1 MVLLEGCT
9 DTLPDALR
17 AHSLGAGR
25 IELCD
30 NLAVGGTTP
39 SHGMVAVALERCGV
53 PVYPIIR
60 SRGGEFV
67 FGADDLD
74 AMLRDVSHFRALGVP
89 GVVIGAVT
97 PDGAVDP
104 DMTARLRDAAGP
116 MDLTFHKAFD
126 AVRDQ
131 AEALETLIAL
141 GIPRVLTSGG
151 AGTAWEGRDALA
163 ALVRQAAGRIVVMP
177 GGGIIAEHAA
187 MLVAHTGATEIHLR
201 ATDGM
206 RFGAVA
212 RAVRGERGAALPRG

>member
-1 MVLLEGCT
+1 MLLLEACI

-30 NLAVGGTTP
+30 NLTVGGTTP
-39 SHGMVAVALERCGV
+39 SHGMVAVALERCGI

-60 SRGGEFV
+60 SRGGDFV
-67 FGADDLD
+67 FGPDDVE
-74 AMLRDVSHFRALGVP
+74 AMLRDITHCRTLGVP
-89 GVVIGAVT
+89 GVVIGALT
-97 PDGAVDP
+97 REGMIDQD
-104 DMTARLRDAAGP
+104 TTSRLRDAAGP

-131 AEALETLIAL
+131 ADALETLIAL

-151 AGTAWEGRDALA
+151 APTAWEGRDTLA
-163 ALVRQAAGRIVVMP
+163 ALSRQAAGRITVMP
-177 GGGIIAEHAA
+177 GGGIVAAHAA
-187 MLVAHTGATEIHLR
+187 ELVAVTGATEMHLR
-201 ATDGM
+201 ATDAG

-212 RAVRGERGAALPRG
+212 VALQ